1 MSTHAVLIHLLH
13 QLTHWTPTQTD
24 KTTSDLLPSSTPPD
38 LLSSLHLA
46 DLIRSSALPPQQA
59 SKSLLRRLRNDNPNV
74 QLLTLSCLDIAIKN
88 GGTPFLQVIANDE
101 MPKDLESLGRG
112 GAAVNREVKEGVLA
126 KLQDWATAFEQKDSL
141 KSSALALA
149 YQRMRSEGLPFP
161 PKDPTATAA
170 MVDSLSVS
178 RLASASFAPS
188 LTLTSN
194 RPPNGPTPR
203 TAPAAAPISAPSTA
217 STTVATAA
225 PSLTSNARPKPRR
238 YRITASPNQ

>member
-1 MSTHAVLIHLLH
+1 MDSAPRYAP
-13 QLTHWTPTQTD
+13 QLELTRPHSLSLSLSLSLKTD
-24 KTTSDLLPSSTPPD
+24 TTTSALLPSSTPPD

-88 GGTPFLQVIANDE
+88 GGTPFLQVIANDD

-112 GAAVNREVKEGVLA
+112 GATVNREVKDRVLA
-126 KLQDWATAFEQKDSL
+126 KLQDWATAFEQKESL
-141 KSSALALA
+141 RSSSLVMA

-178 RLASASFAPS
+178 SGFGASSLIPHPSFTDSFLHTHTGPRMDRRLVLHPLSHRFQHLQSQASLSQ
-188 LTLTSN
+188 LWL
-194 RPPNGPTPR
+194 R
-203 TAPAAAPISAPSTA
+203 
-217 STTVATAA
+217 V
-225 PSLTSNARPKPRR
+225 
-238 YRITASPNQ
+238 